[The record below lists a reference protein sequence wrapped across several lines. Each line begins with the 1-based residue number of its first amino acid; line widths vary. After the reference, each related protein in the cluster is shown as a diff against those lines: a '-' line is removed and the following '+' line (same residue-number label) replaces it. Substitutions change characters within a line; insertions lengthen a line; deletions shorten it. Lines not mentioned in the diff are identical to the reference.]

1 MILNGARVES
11 DEEKAR
17 AALSNLCRLYWRP
30 VFLFVVR
37 RGFSVHDAQD
47 ITQDFFA
54 MILETNWLRHANAS
68 RGRFRSLLLSSLQNF
83 LKDVLTHRSA
93 HKRGGRFKFVAWDDW
108 MADAGSDLSIP
119 SHTLNTLPPEHLF
132 DLRWAATIVEQA
144 LRRLGE
150 ECEKK
155 GRRRL
160 FDALS
165 AHLVTADRTDGAC
178 AQAAALLCV
187 SEQAAKAQLH
197 NLRQRYRWL
206 LRDEVSRTV
215 SNPADV
221 DDEIRHLCAA
231 LAKGT

>member
-1 MILNGARVES
+1 MILGGARGET

-17 AALSNLCRLYWRP
+17 TALSHLCRTYWRP
-30 VFLFVVR
+30 VFSFVFR
-37 RGFSVHDAQD
+37 RGFSPEDAQD

-54 MILETNWLRHANAS
+54 MILETNWLRHADRD

-83 LKDVLTHRSA
+83 LKDFLTHRDA
-93 HKRGGRFKFVAWDDW
+93 RKRGGGLKFVAWDDW
-108 MADAGSDLSIP
+108 MADASSDLSIP
-119 SHTLNTLPPEHLF
+119 SHALDTLPPEHLF
-132 DLRWAATIVEQA
+132 DVRWAATVVAQA

-165 AHLVTADRTDGAC
+165 AHLAAPDRTDGAC
-178 AQAAALLCV
+178 AQAAALLGV
-187 SEQAAKAQLH
+187 SEQIAKTQLH

-215 SNPADV
+215 HNPADV
-221 DDEIRHLCAA
+221 DEEIRHLCAA